1 MTTAVREI
9 VKQAENL
16 SADEQLELAAWLIG
30 QARESTGVAPGNRR
44 RLESSDAGSQP
55 QLDEEAS
62 VIEDE
67 DEAEISDVF
76 SLNRVAPKSA
86 YTMRVR
92 YVFSGKAQPLPYQ
105 LEEL

>member
-1 MTTAVREI
+1 MTAAVREI

-30 QARESTGVAPGNRR
+30 QAREST
-44 RLESSDAGSQP
+44 
-55 QLDEEAS
+55 S
-62 VIEDE
+62 VIEGE
-67 DEAEISDVF
+67 DEAKILDVF
-76 SLNRVAPKSA
+76 SLNRVGPKNA

-92 YVFSGKAQPLPYQ
+92 YVFSGKVQPLPYQ

>member
-9 VKQAENL
+9 VKQAKNL

-30 QARESTGVAPGNRR
+30 QAREST
-44 RLESSDAGSQP
+44 
-55 QLDEEAS
+55 S

-67 DEAEISDVF
+67 DEAEVWDVF
-76 SLNRVAPKSA
+76 SLNHVPTKNA
-86 YTMRVR
+86 YTMRVK

-105 LEEL
+105 LESEE